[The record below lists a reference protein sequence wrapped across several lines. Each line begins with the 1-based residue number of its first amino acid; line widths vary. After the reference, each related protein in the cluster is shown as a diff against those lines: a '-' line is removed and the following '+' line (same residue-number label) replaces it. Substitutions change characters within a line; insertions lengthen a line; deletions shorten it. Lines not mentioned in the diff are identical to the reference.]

1 MNRPV
6 TQPFTRYL
14 CLAVD
19 AKGYSGR
26 DDGGQSSLQHE
37 LVALLDEAATS
48 VGLDRTCWHRQ
59 GTGDGELSLIP
70 PSEPETVVLQDFTL
84 ALARLLFCRD
94 TGRLGGDR
102 LRLRL
107 AADHGLARLD
117 ANGFAGTMVVGV
129 ARMIDAQAVRAV
141 LDEADAAP
149 LVQVLSDHLY
159 HGVVEAGHVGSPAEF
174 RMVTLRHKE
183 FHAPAWVRAPG
194 VDLRRV
200 REPDAEPPVR
210 SPGQVVTATFSGPVD
225 VGNGG
230 VIGIRNS

>member
-1 MNRPV
+1 M
-6 TQPFTRYL
+6 TQAFTRYL
-14 CLAVD
+14 CLSVD

-26 DDGGQSSLQHE
+26 DDGGQSRLQHE

-59 GTGDGELSLIP
+59 GTGDGELALIP
-70 PSEPETVVLQDFTL
+70 AGEPETVVLQDFTL
-84 ALARLLFCRD
+84 ALAQRLFSRNA
-94 TGRLGGDR
+94 GRFGADR

-159 HGVVEAGHVGSPAEF
+159 HGVVEAGHAGSPAEF
-174 RMVTLRHKE
+174 RMITVRHKE
-183 FHAPAWVRAPG
+183 FHAQAWVRAPG
-194 VDLRRV
+194 VDLRLHAMS
-200 REPDAEPPVR
+200 EPEPPPVVR
-210 SPGQVVTATFSGPVD
+210 PDGQVVTATFAGPVEI
-225 VGNGG
+225 NGG

>member
-1 MNRPV
+1 M

-14 CLAVD
+14 CLSVD

-26 DDGGQSSLQHE
+26 DDGGQSRLQHE
-37 LVALLDEAATS
+37 LVALLDEAAKS

-59 GTGDGELSLIP
+59 GTGDGELALIP
-70 PSEPETVVLQDFTL
+70 ASEPETVVLQDFTQ
-84 ALARLLFCRD
+84 ALAQRLFSRN
-94 TGRLGGDR
+94 TGRFGADR
-102 LRLRL
+102 LRLRM

-141 LDEADAAP
+141 LDEADPAP

-159 HGVVEAGHVGSPAEF
+159 HGVVEAGHAGSPAEF
-174 RMVTLRHKE
+174 RMITVRHKE
-183 FHAPAWVRAPG
+183 FQAQAWVRAPG
-194 VDLRRV
+194 VDLRLAV
-200 REPDAEPPVR
+200 SDPEPPPVVR
-210 SPGQVVTATFSGPVD
+210 PDGQVMNATFHGRVD
-225 VGNGG
+225 VNNGG